1 AAGQPGALP
10 VAATPLT
17 STQAIQHQTAEPVD
31 PKLVGLKGWLAF
43 FIVGLFLALAVTIY
57 RFFADGFITSSD
69 IDYLNEYQIGLGDSV
84 QTLIGFENLMIIIY
98 VALVI
103 ITLVLLFQ
111 KRVLAKYFAIA
122 SLSFLAIY
130 SIGDYLAATSIYSTT
145 DLLDTPEMEAV
156 FSEAAGDI
164 GRNVLGALIWIPYF
178 IVSKRVKATLT
189 KE

>member
-1 AAGQPGALP
+1 M
-10 VAATPLT
+10 
-17 STQAIQHQTAEPVD
+17 D
-31 PKLVGLKGWLAF
+31 PA
-43 FIVGLFLALAVTIY
+43 
-57 RFFADGFITSSD
+57 S
-69 IDYLNEYQIGLGDSV
+69 
-84 QTLIGFENLMIIIY
+84 
-98 VALVI
+98 

-130 SIGDYLAATSIYSTT
+130 SIGDYIAATSIYSTT

-156 FSEAAGDI
+156 FREAAGDI